1 MKRKNNPIIPHD
13 RLRLHSAE
21 RNDVWESDIW
31 DSFVNSLRDTDVRYY
46 PNVEEVR
53 PQLKEFYN
61 IPNGTDLM
69 IGAGSDRCIK
79 YFFEL
84 YSDKSVILSDPC
96 FGMYNVYAH
105 MMGMNIISVPYQLG
119 RFDVKNTIHN
129 ITKDSVV
136 VLSNPSSP
144 IGDVIS
150 RGDLLK
156 ILHCGVPTLVDEAYI
171 EFSEEESVIE
181 LTQRFPN
188 LFVIRSMSKAQG
200 SAGVRVG
207 VIISQNKNIQS
218 LMTYKDMYEVS
229 GLALKWI
236 QVLLNNQNS
245 VSNYIE
251 QVGKVKQKL
260 IRLLVEHEYEVYDGQ
275 CNWIH
280 IRTNKPLNL
289 PEDVEFRTHC
299 SIPGHYDADWIR
311 LQISTNIDDYKFLF

>member
-13 RLRLHSAE
+13 KLRLHSAE
-21 RNDVWESDIW
+21 RNDMWENNIWESFID
-31 DSFVNSLRDTDVRYY
+31 SLRDTDVRYY

-84 YSDKSVILSDPC
+84 HSDKEVILSDPC
-96 FGMYNVYAH
+96 FGMYNVYAN
-105 MMGMNIISVPYQLG
+105 MMGMRVISVPYQLG
-119 RFDVKNTIHN
+119 KFDVKNTIYN

-171 EFSEEESVIE
+171 EFSKTESVIQ
-181 LTQRFPN
+181 LTERFPN
-188 LFVIRSMSKAQG
+188 LFVIRSMSKAWG

-207 VIISQNKNIQS
+207 VIISQNKNIEN
-218 LMTYKDMYEVS
+218 LMVYKDIDGVTQTKRQLMGMLIQHGYE
-229 GLALKWI
+229 I
-236 QVLLNNQNS
+236 
-245 VSNYIE
+245 
-251 QVGKVKQKL
+251 
-260 IRLLVEHEYEVYDGQ
+260 YDGH
-275 CNWIH
+275 CNWVH
-280 IRTNKPLNL
+280 IRSNTTIDL
-289 PEDVEFRTHC
+289 PSNIEFRTNC
-299 SIPGHYDADWIR
+299 TIPGDYNSDWIR
-311 LQISTNIDDYKFLF
+311 LQISTNIDDYQFLF